1 MKILFHFHSASH
13 QVPPVAKL
21 NFESLKFTN
30 QNVSLSIA
38 DRRVIEC
45 VSVCVCV
52 CASSVCHFF
61 PFVRCATM
69 LVLPLVADVRPT
81 GGCWS
86 CERLLG
92 GPRLTTATH
101 PWRSISGLIH
111 AKMEAVTQVRW
122 FVLIVLQV
130 AGPVLVQLSCSQF
143 SSFRVPF
150 HPRHPFDEVGR
161 RQRRAK
167 RRENSISLTRVI
179 TRKGHVTRVQ
189 KEERYRSDTFRQ
201 DFLFSS
207 FRRMTTNLWS
217 FYCLASVSSVQ
228 FHSNLTQ
235 YESRIPCRVP
245 KWKKHISNFPAG
257 IVRSIPEY
265 WIPWKNDFDE
275 LCKTFPTSKFN
286 VPPLHF

>member
-1 MKILFHFHSASH
+1 
-13 QVPPVAKL
+13 
-21 NFESLKFTN
+21 
-30 QNVSLSIA
+30 
-38 DRRVIEC
+38 
-45 VSVCVCV
+45 
-52 CASSVCHFF
+52 
-61 PFVRCATM
+61 M

-201 DFLFSS
+201 DFFFPPSAGWQPISGVSIVSPVSPPSNSTRILRNTSPG
-207 FRRMTTNLWS
+207 
-217 FYCLASVSSVQ
+217 YLAEFQ
-228 FHSNLTQ
+228 N
-235 YESRIPCRVP
+235 E
-245 KWKKHISNFPAG
+245 KKHISNFPAG